1 MYKINVFKFGICDS
15 LCVGAVSFQD
25 TVIINHNHISP
36 VGILVAKE
44 HFIDSS
50 FKLSQPL
57 D

>member
-50 FKLSQPL
+50 FKLSQSL